1 MTTSSVTIDGM
12 MLSRMLTSAEIV
24 LEKNLE
30 GVNALNVFPV
40 PDGDTGTNMLLTLR
54 AVIEEIN
61 KSPQDSL
68 GEMSKM
74 MARGALLGAR
84 GNSGVILSQFLRG
97 FSGEFDGVEEADGD
111 CLAHAFHQ
119 GAVAAYS
126 AVGDPVE
133 GTMLTVMRVT
143 SESMINSV
151 TVLGLHP
158 FDPDIVAVL
167 ENGLQVCEQ
176 AVLDTQKQLPILQ
189 NAGVVDAGGKG
200 FELII
205 RGFLAELKGEDPH
218 EIILDWATTDTTISK
233 EFLANSQEQIFGYCT
248 QVLFSGTT
256 LNPESIRSE
265 LMKIADSTV
274 VIGDESLVKVHV
286 HTSDPGPVLSLG
298 ASLGT
303 LRDVKIESMDEQHE
317 EFQKY
322 HTDQVEMVPLG
333 VVTVAWG
340 SGFETLFAGLGAREA
355 VEGGQTMNP
364 SCQDLLDATI
374 ASRSDTVI
382 LLPNNRNIVP
392 TAHQAAGLS
401 EIPIEVVETTSIQ
414 QGIAAILAFD
424 QQEDLASNL
433 NAMNRSILDI
443 RSGEV
448 VTAIRNSTLD
458 GQFVEAGQIIGAIEN
473 ELVCL
478 GSSPEQV
485 VRGMIEAMV
494 PGDGSLVTLYWGGDV
509 READSEELLGTLKDG
524 FPSVEFELVYG
535 GQPYYHYLVSF
546 EG

>member
-1 MTTSSVTIDGM
+1 MIPSSVTIDGM

-97 FSGEFDGVEEADGD
+97 LSAEFDGVEEADGD

-119 GAVAAYS
+119 GSIAAYS

-143 SESMINSV
+143 SESMIDSV

-158 FDPDIVAVL
+158 SDPDIVEVL
-167 ENGLQVCEQ
+167 ENGLHICEQ
-176 AVLDTQKQLPILQ
+176 AVLDTQEQLPILK

-205 RGFLAELKGEDPH
+205 RGFLAEFKGEDPH
-218 EIILDWATTDTTISK
+218 QIILDWTKQKATISK
-233 EFLANSQEQIFGYCT
+233 EFLVNSQDEVFGYCT
-248 QVLFSGTT
+248 QVMFSGSS
-256 LNPESIRSE
+256 LDPDSIRSD
-265 LMKIADSTV
+265 LMKMADSTV
-274 VIGDESLVKVHV
+274 VIGDENLIKVHV

-322 HTDQVEMVPLG
+322 HTVPPEPVSLG

-340 SGFETLFAGLGAREA
+340 SGFENLFATLGSRLT
-355 VEGGQTMNP
+355 VKGGQTMNP
-364 SCQDLLDATI
+364 SCQDLLDAAI
-374 ASRSDTVI
+374 ASRADTVI

-392 TAHQAAGLS
+392 TAHQASELS
-401 EIPIEVVETTSIQ
+401 EIPIKVVETTTIQ

-424 QQEDLASNL
+424 REEDLGITL
-433 NAMNRSILDI
+433 DAMNRAILDI
-443 RSGEV
+443 QSGEV
-448 VTAIRNSTLD
+448 VTAVRDFTMD
-458 GQFVEAGQIIGAIEN
+458 GQFVEAGKIIGSIEN
-473 ELVCL
+473 KLVCF
-478 GSSPEQV
+478 GNSPDQV
-485 VRGMIEAMV
+485 VQIMIETV
-494 PGDGSLVTLYWGGDV
+494 LPEEGSLVTLYWGGDIT
-509 READSEELLGTLKDG
+509 EENSNELAGVLKNR
-524 FPSVEFELVYG
+524 FPSVEFEMVYG